1 MSFAKLIIPGPEAKG
16 FGAVWNPKMALSTR
30 TMTLVDLSLL
40 GHSVKNATKAKGEVE
55 MTDEWGRLDE
65 KGLLNLKVFSPQ
77 ARGSGV
83 GQIKRKSAI

>member
-1 MSFAKLIIPGPEAKG
+1 
-16 FGAVWNPKMALSTR
+16 
-30 TMTLVDLSLL
+30 MTLVDLSLL

-77 ARGSGV
+77 AE
-83 GQIKRKSAI
+83 